1 MTHVSSRFCRRSP
14 RWLYIIPP
22 YLTICA
28 LLTPRLL
35 DAQAQ
40 TAPVIIPDQ
49 YVVVLRDDTDA
60 RAHADAA
67 VREHGVQLLHIYEHA
82 FKGFAFHGSAAA
94 AQALSRNP
102 EVEFVTPDQV
112 VRLIEPLV

>member
-35 DAQAQ
+35 DARGGAMRF
-40 TAPVIIPDQ
+40 AHSA
-49 YVVVLRDDTDA
+49 LRGTG
-60 RAHADAA
+60 H
-67 VREHGVQLLHIYEHA
+67 VYEPC
-82 FKGFAFHGSAAA
+82 G
-94 AQALSRNP
+94 R
-102 EVEFVTPDQV
+102 T
-112 VRLIEPLV
+112 